1 MPTHYVYLILAILFE
16 VVGTSAINVSN
27 GFSKLVPSAIG
38 IVCFFAALFFM
49 SLVLKVM
56 PVGIVY
62 AIWAG
67 LGIVTITLIGF
78 VVFGQKLDM
87 PALFGIGLIVAGV
100 LVINLFS
107 SSTTH

>member
-1 MPTHYVYLILAILFE
+1 MPTHYIFLVLAILFE
-16 VVGTSAINVSN
+16 VVGTSAINISN
-27 GFSKLVPSAIG
+27 GFTKLVPSAIG
-38 IVCFFAALFFM
+38 ILCFVTALFFM

-78 VVFGQKLDM
+78 VIFGQKLDV
-87 PALFGIGLIVAGV
+87 PALIGIGLIVAGV

-107 SSTTH
+107 NSATH